1 MDKYQDQVFAQALKY
16 TGNPDEAEDITQE
29 VFLKAYESLSA
40 FRGESQFSSWLYRI
54 TQNELIKRIRTRS
67 RLPEQLEE
75 NPETSFSY
83 SDMFKKWSASL
94 SPEVNLIKEEMA
106 QRIHSLIGRLPLN
119 YKKPLVLYY
128 FDNMSYKE
136 ISESLNLKMNTLKS
150 YIFRGKELMKEWINK
165 DEDRE

>member
-1 MDKYQDQVFAQALKY
+1 
-16 TGNPDEAEDITQE
+16 
-29 VFLKAYESLSA
+29 
-40 FRGESQFSSWLYRI
+40 
-54 TQNELIKRIRTRS
+54 
-67 RLPEQLEE
+67 
-75 NPETSFSY
+75 
-83 SDMFKKWSASL
+83 
-94 SPEVNLIKEEMA
+94 EVNLIKEEMA

>member
-94 SPEVNLIKEEMA
+94 SPE
-106 QRIHSLIGRLPLN
+106 
-119 YKKPLVLYY
+119 
-128 FDNMSYKE
+128 
-136 ISESLNLKMNTLKS
+136 
-150 YIFRGKELMKEWINK
+150 
-165 DEDRE
+165 